1 MVIVYKTETVSSE
14 KENIH
19 WLKSMHVPPFFQLAY
34 STVIYHMWIFQIFT
48 VWEHYQQTLMEFMV
62 KLRRSIN
69 PGNYLLMAGIFS
81 KTTKME
87 SDEIILPVFRG
98 SEKRPLGFTTAK
110 QIIEICTH
118 SAQENLTS
126 QQGWSRQWWVCVTSK
141 FVVYSWCNMVR
152 VTSTGG
158 SDDGM
163 SMRRQRIRTKF
174 CMKRS

>member
-1 MVIVYKTETVSSE
+1 
-14 KENIH
+14 
-19 WLKSMHVPPFFQLAY
+19 
-34 STVIYHMWIFQIFT
+34 
-48 VWEHYQQTLMEFMV
+48 MV

-126 QQGWSRQWWVCVTSK
+126 QQG
-141 FVVYSWCNMVR
+141 
-152 VTSTGG
+152 
-158 SDDGM
+158 
-163 SMRRQRIRTKF
+163 
-174 CMKRS
+174 